1 MKMIALCIHKYFS
14 LNVFFIV
21 SYLYFSCYMKKYLD
35 MISFSSRLNDSIFV
49 IKYCKSYATIC
60 NNCLIYRI
68 HAKTKQFVFSPVS
81 QLTPMYPGVHS
92 QTYLLTWSIQL
103 PCTQGELSHSF
114 ISLDRKSIINN
125 DAYRD
130 KIIKIYLTKLST
142 GVHNICHFFIFM

>member
-1 MKMIALCIHKYFS
+1 MLKNLLSKQFVILVRSFQICIYLLQTILLQTKLNFNRACNIKNSIFFTQLFCTNVMKMIALCIHKYFS

-60 NNCLIYRI
+60 NNCLYRI

-81 QLTPMYPGVHS
+81 QLTPM
-92 QTYLLTWSIQL
+92 
-103 PCTQGELSHSF
+103 
-114 ISLDRKSIINN
+114 
-125 DAYRD
+125 
-130 KIIKIYLTKLST
+130 
-142 GVHNICHFFIFM
+142 

>member
-1 MKMIALCIHKYFS
+1 MLKNLLSKQFVILVRSFQICIYLLQTILLQTKLNFNRACNIKKIVYFLLSFFVLMSWKWLHYAPRFFLNFYLIKFS

-60 NNCLIYRI
+60 NNCLYRI

-81 QLTPMYPGVHS
+81 QLIPM
-92 QTYLLTWSIQL
+92 
-103 PCTQGELSHSF
+103 
-114 ISLDRKSIINN
+114 
-125 DAYRD
+125 
-130 KIIKIYLTKLST
+130 
-142 GVHNICHFFIFM
+142 

>member
-1 MKMIALCIHKYFS
+1 MLKNLLSKQFVILVRSFQICIYLLQTILLQTKLNFNRACNIKKIVYFLLSFFCTNVMKMIALCIHKYFS

-60 NNCLIYRI
+60 NNCLYRI

-81 QLTPMYPGVHS
+81 QLTPM
-92 QTYLLTWSIQL
+92 
-103 PCTQGELSHSF
+103 
-114 ISLDRKSIINN
+114 
-125 DAYRD
+125 
-130 KIIKIYLTKLST
+130 
-142 GVHNICHFFIFM
+142 